1 MLDNI
6 EQIAQEYI
14 TARSAY
20 EAGQMNVSYRVS
32 SYTEHSYFYQGLIMY
47 KHFKTI
53 LNGII
58 VNGEIN
64 MSFDFDSFLNN
75 ILYFDTPDH
84 IKFCIYITQFLSME
98 CCGAFLKNYT
108 RKDKFYLN
116 LLKRMV
122 FLLEAS
128 IVPKDVVSIE

>member
-64 MSFDFDSFLNN
+64 MSFDFDSFRNS
-75 ILYFDTPDH
+75 ILYFNTPDH
-84 IKFCIYITQFLSME
+84 IKFGIYITQFLSME

-122 FLLEAS
+122 FLLETRYLN
-128 IVPKDVVSIE
+128 